1 MQKLKN
7 FIATLSFILL
17 IGVIGGMDQ
26 GTILMAQGL
35 IASLGL
41 LGVLYARGRE
51 VKANA
56 GY

>member
-17 IGVIGGMDQ
+17 IGVVGGMDQ
-26 GTILMAQGL
+26 GTIPMAQGM

-41 LGVLYARGRE
+41 LGILYARGKE
-51 VKANA
+51 VQNA
-56 GY
+56 RF

>member
-7 FIATLSFILL
+7 FIATLSFVLL
-17 IGVIGGMDQ
+17 IGVIGGMDR
-26 GTILMAQGL
+26 GTIPMAQGL
-35 IASLGL
+35 LTSIGL
-41 LGVLYARGRE
+41 LGLLYARGRE